1 MKEHGVIAIIKK
13 HVLTAIGYMIPLVV
27 AAGLCMALGQFI
39 DGDVRNS
46 TSGIG
51 WYLYKAGGFGMSAVV
66 PVITAGVAYSIA
78 DRPGIAPGL
87 ILGFICT
94 EIKAGFIG
102 GIVAGFLVGYLVLA
116 VKKYVKLPSAMQGL
130 MPVMVIPVLVT
141 AVASVLMFTVVGQ
154 PFAWL
159 QVTLTAAI
167 SGLQNGSKFVFG
179 AVFPVGLMLVV
190 LAGSELFTG
199 NVMYMVMGVLDG
211 KASVGGLCKNWV
223 LSWVFNFV
231 GALFVAYVLA
241 YMSGIATDPVIAAG
255 ATKVAAAKVGLSWDV
270 ALIRGIGCNWLVCLA
285 VYLALASDDIIGK
298 IFGIWFPIMAFVTIG
313 FEHSVANMFF
323 IPLGMFLG
331 ADGVNWA
338 TALGNII
345 PVTIGNIIGAAI
357 FVGCIYYITYL
368 KDAS

>member
-1 MKEHGVIAIIKK
+1 MSSFKSPVDTAKTVSSIGGTKSSANVLNVILLSFLAGAYIAFGGLLAE
-13 HVLTAIGYMIPLVV
+13 VANAGML
-27 AAGLCMALGQFI
+27 AAGCPLG
-39 DGDVRNS
+39 
-46 TSGIG
+46 
-51 WYLYKAGGFGMSAVV
+51 L
-66 PVITAGVAYSIA
+66 
-78 DRPGIAPGL
+78 
-87 ILGFICT
+87 
-94 EIKAGFIG
+94 
-102 GIVAGFLVGYLVLA
+102 
-116 VKKYVKLPSAMQGL
+116 
-130 MPVMVIPVLVT
+130 
-141 AVASVLMFTVVGQ
+141 
-154 PFAWL
+154 
-159 QVTLTAAI
+159 
-167 SGLQNGSKFVFG
+167 SKFVFG

-270 ALIRGIGCNWLVCLA
+270 ALIRVSVVTGLF
-285 VYLALASDDIIGK
+285 IGK